1 MNNSILP
8 SILAGALSGVASGV
22 VVGVLLQPTETD
34 ADSSTSL
41 GSSDDLSSELI
52 ALRDK
57 NESLDERLAQLES
70 RENSSL
76 SGAPRAAV
84 AQSPTEEDLALEADL
99 REIVELHRAA
109 SEVSLANPGLYASVE
124 QALVDI
130 RDQEEADRRA
140 EAEAA
145 RVERLEERLADAAEK
160 LGLDGYQMDGMRTVV
175 VDSQTLMDA
184 LMQQMRDG
192 DGDWGDMRDQMG
204 EIREQAELGLQGILT
219 AEQWEQ
225 MEEERLTRG
234 LIPSSRGGGRDFGGF
249 GGGGGGFGG
258 GGGGRGGGRGGI

>member
-8 SILAGALSGVASGV
+8 PILAGTISGIAAGV
-22 VVGVLLQPTETD
+22 VAGILVQKPETN
-34 ADSSTSL
+34 ANSSASLDS
-41 GSSDDLSSELI
+41 GSNVSSELS

-57 NESLDERLAQLES
+57 DVSVDERLAQLES
-70 RENSSL
+70 QLSTSL

-175 VDSQTLMDA
+175 VDSQTLMNA

-249 GGGGGGFGG
+249 GGGGFGG

>member
-1 MNNSILP
+1 MNNSIFP
-8 SILAGALSGVASGV
+8 SILAGTISGIAAGV
-22 VVGVLLQPTETD
+22 VAGILVQKPEAN
-34 ADSSTSL
+34 ADSSASL
-41 GSSDDLSSELI
+41 DSGSDVSSELT
-52 ALRDK
+52 ALRD
-57 NESLDERLAQLES
+57 NDISVDERLALLES
-70 RENSSL
+70 QLSSSL
-76 SGAPRAAV
+76 SSAPRAAV
-84 AQSPTEEDLALEADL
+84 AQSPTEDDLALEADL

-130 RDQEEADRRA
+130 RDQEEADRKAQA
-140 EAEAA
+140 EADRA
-145 RVERLEERLADAAEK
+145 ERLEERLADTAEK
-160 LGLDGYQMDGMRTVV
+160 LGLDGYQTDQLRIVV
-175 VDSQTLMDA
+175 VDSQTLMND

-192 DGDWGDMRDQMG
+192 NGDWGDMRDQMG
-204 EIREQAELGLQGILT
+204 DIRDEAELGLQGILT

-249 GGGGGGFGG
+249 GGGS